1 MADRLCST
9 AGSLT
14 SDREKHCEVRDIG
27 TLSDGISRPTR
38 RNSVLAF
45 RQLVEP
51 LDGVGM
57 LPIRLQRFGVVP
69 DGLTDVAVL
78 HVGLAQT
85 VVPVGRFYEDPGILS
100 ERLFRCMALGR

>member
-1 MADRLCST
+1 
-9 AGSLT
+9 
-14 SDREKHCEVRDIG
+14 
-27 TLSDGISRPTR
+27 
-38 RNSVLAF
+38 
-45 RQLVEP
+45 
-51 LDGVGM
+51 M